1 MHTVNNGLSV
11 VIPTHNRYRSLMRL
25 LNSLAGCDGVPGGME
40 VIVVDDGSSDE
51 TPGIAT
57 TAPIPIS
64 YLRQDCAGPAAAR
77 NAGWRLSSYGS
88 VLFLDDDCMV
98 RPDTPALLFER
109 LGSADGV
116 GGRILSMPGGG
127 WFGEYMDLEGLV
139 SHKVVDGQVFYLVT
153 ACAAFRRVVLETAG
167 GFDVRFRH
175 GGEDAELCYRIRRLG
190 GTLAVD
196 DRAVVLHENRPE
208 LSALFRTYYRHGTG
222 QRLLLAAHPQRRFEI
237 RESAAKRVSL
247 RDWQNRYKRYRRE
260 SSVPKALVFVVIR
273 AIMMAPWLWG
283 AWRGSS
289 CPPK

>member
-1 MHTVNNGLSV
+1 MHIVNSGLSV

-25 LNSLAGCDGVPGGME
+25 LTSLAACDLVPGGME

-51 TPGIAT
+51 TPAIAT
-57 TAPIPIS
+57 GAPIPIS
-64 YLRQDCAGPAAAR
+64 YVRQDCAGPAAAR
-77 NAGWRLSSYGS
+77 NAGWHLSSYDS
-88 VLFLDDDCMV
+88 VLFLDDDTMV
-98 RPDTPALLFER
+98 RPETPARLLQR

-116 GGRILSMPGGG
+116 GGRIVSMPGGG
-127 WFGEYMDLEGLV
+127 WLGEYMDLEGLV

-153 ACAAFRRVVLETAG
+153 ACAAFRRAALETAG

-196 DRAVVLHENRPE
+196 DSAVVLHENRPE
-208 LSALFRTYYRHGTG
+208 LRSLFRTYYRHGTG
-222 QRLLLAAHPQRRFEI
+222 QRLLLAAHPPRRIEI
-237 RESAAKRVSL
+237 RESVAKRISF
-247 RDWQNRYKRYRRE
+247 RDWQNRYKRYRRQ
-260 SSVPKALVFVVIR
+260 SSVAKAVTFVVIR

-289 CPPK
+289 YRPT